1 MPTRRQLLAALVAS
15 VSSTAVVGAK
25 ADTWPSRPVRVIVPY
40 PPGGSSDITARF
52 VAESVSRTL
61 GQRFFIDNR
70 PGAGG
75 NVGMEAAAQS
85 SPDGYTVVLGTTA
98 HAINMTLFKNL
109 NYNTLT
115 SFIPVALLT
124 EMPLILVANLDVPAR
139 TIAELIALAK
149 AKPRALNYASSG
161 NGQSTH
167 LAAELFA
174 SMAGIQ
180 LTHVPYRGSA
190 PRHYGCHGRSR
201 ANYVRYDPVGSSP
214 RSGQSCAPARDHLG
228 FAVAS
233 RLRHPHDR
241 RIWPCG
247 LRGHRLERI
256 PCAEKHPRRY
266 C

>member
-15 VSSTAVVGAK
+15 ASSTAVVGAK

-124 EMPLILVANLDVPAR
+124 EMPLNSRGQSGRAR
-139 TIAELIALAK
+139 QDDRGTHRTGQSEATGAELCLVGEWPIERIWRQSFSLRW
-149 AKPRALNYASSG
+149 PASS
-161 NGQSTH
+161 
-167 LAAELFA
+167 
-174 SMAGIQ
+174 
-180 LTHVPYRGSA
+180 
-190 PRHYGCHGRSR
+190 
-201 ANYVRYDPVGSSP
+201 
-214 RSGQSCAPARDHLG
+214 
-228 FAVAS
+228 
-233 RLRHPHDR
+233 
-241 RIWPCG
+241 
-247 LRGHRLERI
+247 
-256 PCAEKHPRRY
+256 
-266 C
+266 